1 MKVEMVMPQMG
12 ESITE
17 GTILKWI
24 KKEGDVVEKDENI
37 LEISTDKVDSE
48 IPAPAAGKIVA
59 ILAAEGE
66 TVPVGQVIAHLET
79 DVSAAGRRLP
89 FRRRR
94 RGRRPPARLEPPR
107 QPCPPARRRP
117 RPRQRRSVA
126 PPMQRARMRC
136 PGRPRRRRSPPRLQR
151 GLPRPPRPFPPS
163 PAAGGA
169 PIPARDDSG
178 RFFSPLV
185 RSIAQGE
192 GIALADLQSIPGSGL
207 GGRLTKDDLM
217 AYVATRKGKGDG
229 RAFRAVT
236 DRASPRAVRTT
247 PQPPQS
253 KAPVASGRAA
263 NRARRPTPPVIT
275 PVETRSTPDG
285 PIDVVPMDHI
295 RQKIAEHMVRSKATS
310 PHVASIAEAEM
321 TRIVRYRE
329 AAKAG
334 FEREEGFKLTYT
346 PFFVEAAV
354 RALKEFP
361 FVNAS
366 IEGTNILVKRFIHVG
381 MAVATDYGL
390 IVPVLRGA
398 DTLSFLGI
406 ARGVND
412 LAARARAKTLKPDEV
427 AGGTFSITNMG
438 TVGTLFGI
446 PIIAQ
451 PQVAILGIGAIQKRA
466 VVRDDAIA
474 IRDMVYLCLSYDHR
488 LVDGAMGAGFLER
501 VVHHLETIEL
511 P

>member
-1 MKVEMVMPQMG
+1 MERMKVEMVMPQMG
-12 ESITE
+12 ESIAE

-48 IPAPAAGKIVA
+48 IPAPAAGRIVA
-59 ILAAEGE
+59 LLAAEGE
-66 TVPVGQVIAHLET
+66 TVPVGQVVAHIET
-79 DVSAAGRRLP
+79 DVASAGTAKPEGPKPAAATKDAPAPPVVPDAAKPVGTAGTLTP
-89 FRRRR
+89 PVVPQ
-94 RGRRPPARLEPPR
+94 PPAR
-107 QPCPPARRRP
+107 PA
-117 RPRQRRSVA
+117 A
-126 PPMQRARMRC
+126 IA
-136 PGRPRRRRSPPRLQR
+136 
-151 GLPRPPRPFPPS
+151 S
-163 PAAGGA
+163 PAAVAPKPSAGA
-169 PIPARDDSG
+169 GPPVHVPAKDETG
-178 RFFSPLV
+178 RFYSPLV
-185 RSIAQGE
+185 RSIAQAE
-192 GIALADLQSIPGSGL
+192 GIALSELQAIPGTGL
-207 GGRLTKDDLM
+207 GGRLTKDDLL
-217 AYVATRKGKGDG
+217 AYVEGRKGGPAMLPRPEILREAKPQAGPTVTSPG
-229 RAFRAVT
+229 RLPAAPPAPPIEPIET
-236 DRASPRAVRTT
+236 RTT
-247 PQPPQS
+247 P
-253 KAPVASGRAA
+253 
-263 NRARRPTPPVIT
+263 
-275 PVETRSTPDG
+275 DG
-285 PIDVVPMDHI
+285 VIDVVPMDHI
-295 RQKIAEHMVRSKATS
+295 RQRIAEHMVRSKATS

-346 PFFVEAAV
+346 PFFVAAVV

-361 FVNAS
+361 YVNAS
-366 IEGTNILVKRFIHVG
+366 IEGTNILIKRFINVG

-412 LAARARAKTLKPDEV
+412 LARRARSKDLKPDEV

-474 IRDMVYLCLSYDHR
+474 IREMVYLCLSYDHR
-488 LVDGAMGAGFLER
+488 LVDGAMGGAFVER
-501 VVHHLETIEL
+501 VARYLETQEL